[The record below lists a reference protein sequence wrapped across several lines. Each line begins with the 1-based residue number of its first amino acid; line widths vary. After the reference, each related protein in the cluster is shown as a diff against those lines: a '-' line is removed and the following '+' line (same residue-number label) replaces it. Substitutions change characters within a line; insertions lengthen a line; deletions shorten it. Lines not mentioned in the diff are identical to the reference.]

1 MINKTIKG
9 KIATLT
15 SMLIATL
22 LIIVNVLSIKTLVN
36 NTTDSI
42 VNELST
48 DTNLKTKNIDMWFNE
63 QESNLAN
70 IAQAL
75 IQYEEMD
82 HSKATKILGECIKT
96 NPDALHYYMI
106 YSNVDRAYNELD
118 EELDVVPSERG
129 WYIDAVAAQDTIF
142 TDPYIDYATGGMVV
156 SIAYPFLVDD
166 VQCVLLADISLDNL
180 SNIILQDNDE
190 YTQSMLLTASGD
202 VIIHS
207 NEDFNPD
214 GDKITN
220 ISSITE
226 SNLIDNTTEKFE
238 DYDHQIKFVKSGN
251 IEATN
256 WNLIMT
262 KSSKIVQDN
271 VIGELIFFVLFAI
284 AGIILSLVL
293 VINTLKR
300 SFVPIETLKEFVKN
314 NIIGEKNVDTS
325 RYKNEVEELDYL
337 ISEIQNKFIN
347 TIRNTKEVVAEVNEQ
362 TVDITKKIN
371 DIGDKITNMSAFL
384 EETGAT
390 IDTQTSGLSTIS
402 NNCLD
407 INAAIETLADKA
419 QNISSRASEIVDK
432 VDNLLPEI
440 IISKKDAVEL
450 TQKASVD
457 IEQAIHDAKVI
468 NEITKIVE
476 DIEDI
481 SSQTK
486 LLSLNASIEAARAGE
501 SGRGFAV
508 VASEIKKLSETTT
521 QSIGKIK
528 ELTEKVINASS
539 NLIDQSTNIIGFI
552 NKNVLADYEKLESL
566 GKSYQED
573 ANYYSDVSS
582 EIGASTEELTA
593 SVQNISDQIRSLS
606 ESQNEINTAVESINS
621 DVETITYN
629 SQHVS
634 ENADLVSNKVNEL
647 KELTDRF
654 NI

>member
-1 MINKTIKG
+1 MVNKTIRG
-9 KIATLT
+9 KIAVLT
-15 SMLIATL
+15 SLLIAVL
-22 LIIVNVLSIKTLVN
+22 LIIVDVLSIKTLIN
-36 NTTDSI
+36 NTTDNI
-42 VNELST
+42 INELST
-48 DTNLKTKNIDMWFNE
+48 DTDLKTKNIDMWFNE

-75 IQYEEMD
+75 IQYKELD
-82 HSKATKILGECIKT
+82 HTNATGILGECIKT
-96 NPDALHYYMI
+96 NPDAIHYYMI
-106 YSNVDRAYNELD
+106 YGNVDKAYNEFD
-118 EELDVVPSERG
+118 EELGVVPSERG

-156 SIAYPFLVDD
+156 SIAYPFLIDD

-190 YTQSMLLTASGD
+190 YTQSMLLTAGGD
-202 VIIHS
+202 IIIHS
-207 NEDFNPD
+207 NAAFNPE
-214 GDKITN
+214 GDITTN
-220 ISSITE
+220 ISSITT
-226 SNLIDNTTEKFE
+226 SNLTDNTTEKFK
-238 DYDHQIKFVKSGN
+238 DYDNQTKFVKSGN

-256 WNLIMT
+256 WNLVIT
-262 KSSKIVQDN
+262 KSNKIVQDN
-271 VIGELIFFVLFAI
+271 TIGELIFFVLFAI
-284 AGIILSLVL
+284 VGIVLSLVL

-325 RYKNEVEELDYL
+325 RYSNEVEELDYL
-337 ISEIQNKFIN
+337 ISEVQNQFIN
-347 TIRNTKEVVAEVNEQ
+347 TIKNTKEVVAEVDEQ
-362 TVDITKKIN
+362 TADTTKKIS
-371 DIGDKITNMSAFL
+371 DINDKIANMSAFL

-390 IDTQTSGLSTIS
+390 IDTQTSGLATIN
-402 NNCLD
+402 NNCAD
-407 INAAIETLADKA
+407 INTAIETLADEA
-419 QNISSRASEIVDK
+419 QSISSRASEIVDK

-440 IISKKDAVEL
+440 IKSKEDAVEL
-450 TQKASVD
+450 TQKASID
-457 IEQAIHDAKVI
+457 IEQAIHDAKVV

-501 SGRGFAV
+501 TGRGFAV

-528 ELTEKVINASS
+528 ELTEKVIHASS
-539 NLIDQSTNIIGFI
+539 NLSDQSTNIIEFI
-552 NKNVLADYEKLESL
+552 NNNVLSDYEKLESL
-566 GKSYQED
+566 GKNYQED
-573 ANYYSDVSS
+573 AKYYSDVSS
-582 EIGASTEELTA
+582 EIGASAEELTA

-606 ESQNEINTAVESINS
+606 ESQNEINIAVESINS

-629 SQHVS
+629 SQQVS
-634 ENADLVSNKVNEL
+634 ENADSVSNKVNEL

-654 NI
+654 TV